1 MKNNKGYMKNIIKA
15 LFLAGGVAMAL
26 VSCELDED
34 VYSSIYTDKFYKT
47 ASDAEAAIAAAYDP
61 IADMYAGPAA
71 LLSSDLSADQ
81 TYPRVAVSRN
91 ALTLF
96 SYDVTYTAQRTAGRL
111 NESPQQIWMSCYDG
125 IEKCNWVIERVPGT
139 SMDAAR
145 KKQII
150 GEAYFLRAFYHW
162 TATKNFGDVVVK
174 TKASDV
180 EANAYV
186 GKSPKADVY
195 KQIYLDLDSA
205 VARLPEHT
213 AGLAKGRPSKQAA
226 LALYA
231 KAALYNEDWAT
242 SLQRAESVLTNTYL
256 TLMDSV
262 RDVYDVA
269 KEDVARMENIFAFE
283 AESINSVSG
292 STSSRSHQM
301 TGLCGPPGNAAPAYG
316 KTTYGSF
323 FAYQAFFDSFDP
335 KDRRRG
341 MLDTSYVNTAGKTVH
356 QASIT
361 PVTTQAVLVKK
372 YQDPVSPTG
381 ATTNN
386 IPILR
391 LADVY
396 LIAAEAE
403 VRGQQNATPKAYDYI
418 NTIRH
423 RARIGDLPPGLSPDA
438 FIDAVLQ
445 ERSWEFFA
453 EGDRWY
459 DLTRTNTFLDVI
471 PAAVNAYYPERH
483 PEAKH
488 RYFPIPQDEINANK
502 LLQQNDPWK

>member
-1 MKNNKGYMKNIIKA
+1 MKHTLKA
-15 LFLAGGVAMAL
+15 FLLTGAMLAL
-26 VSCELDED
+26 AACELNEE

-61 IADMYAGPAA
+61 ISDMYGGPAA
-71 LLSSDLSADQ
+71 LLASDLSADQ
-81 TYPRVAVSRN
+81 TYPRIAVSRN

-96 SYDVTYTAQRTAGRL
+96 SYDVNYTAQRTASRL
-111 NESPQQIWMSCYDG
+111 NESPQQIWASSYDG
-125 IEKCNWVIERVPGT
+125 IEKCNWVIERVPAT
-139 SMDAAR
+139 LMDATR
-145 KKQII
+145 KREII
-150 GEAYFLRAFYHW
+150 GEAFFLRAFYHW

-174 TKASDV
+174 TKASDI
-180 EANAYV
+180 EANAYAE
-186 GKSPKADVY
+186 KRAKADVY
-195 KQIYLDLDSA
+195 IQIYRDLDSA
-205 VARLPEHT
+205 AAKLPDHT

-231 KAALYNEDWAT
+231 KAALYNEDWTTA
-242 SLQRAESVLTNTYL
+242 LQKAELVMTNTYL

-262 RDVYDVA
+262 RDIYDVA
-269 KEDVARMENIFAFE
+269 KEDIARAENIFAYE
-283 AESINSVSG
+283 SESINSVSG
-292 STSSRSHQM
+292 STSSKSHQM

-323 FAYQAFFDSFDP
+323 FAYQAFFNSFAP
-335 KDRRRG
+335 TDRRRR
-341 MLDTSYVNTAGKTVH
+341 MLDTTYINTAGAVVR
-356 QASIT
+356 QRNIT

-381 ATTNN
+381 NTTNN

-403 VRGQQNATPKAYDYI
+403 ARAQQSATGKAYEYI
-418 NTIRH
+418 NTIRQ
-423 RARIGDLPPGLSPDA
+423 RARIADLPVGLALDA

-459 DLTRTNTFLDVI
+459 DLTRTNTFMEVV
-471 PAAVNAYYPERH
+471 PAAVNAYYPVRN
-483 PEAKH
+483 PEPKH
-488 RYFPIPQDEINANK
+488 RYFPIPQDEINANTM
-502 LLQQNDPWK
+502 LEQNDPWK

>member
-1 MKNNKGYMKNIIKA
+1 MKNIIKA
-15 LFLAGGVAMAL
+15 LFLTGGVAMAL

-34 VYSSIYTDKFYKT
+34 VYSSIYTDKFYRT

-71 LLSSDLSADQ
+71 LLASDLSADQ

-96 SYDVTYTAQRTAGRL
+96 SYDVTYSAQRTAGRL

-125 IEKCNWVIERVPGT
+125 IEKCNWVIERVPAT
-139 SMDAAR
+139 SMDATR
-145 KKQII
+145 KKEII

-205 VARLPEHT
+205 VAKLPEHT

-262 RDVYDVA
+262 RDIYDVA
-269 KEDVARMENIFAFE
+269 KEDVARVENIFAFE
-283 AESINSVSG
+283 SESINSVSG

-323 FAYQAFFDSFDP
+323 FAYQAFFNSFDP
-335 KDRRRG
+335 NDRRRG
-341 MLDTSYVNTAGKTVH
+341 MMDTTYVNTAGKIVR
-356 QASIT
+356 QANIT

-372 YQDPVSPTG
+372 YQDPGVANRQYHKQYSDTAIGGYIPHCCRSRNPQSAERNTEGIRLYQHDSSSRQDRRFAARAEPRCIHKCCATG
-381 ATTNN
+381 TLLG
-386 IPILR
+386 ILCR
-391 LADVY
+391 GRSVVRSDAD
-396 LIAAEAE
+396 
-403 VRGQQNATPKAYDYI
+403 Q
-418 NTIRH
+418 
-423 RARIGDLPPGLSPDA
+423 
-438 FIDAVLQ
+438 
-445 ERSWEFFA
+445 
-453 EGDRWY
+453 
-459 DLTRTNTFLDVI
+459 
-471 PAAVNAYYPERH
+471 
-483 PEAKH
+483 
-488 RYFPIPQDEINANK
+488 YFPGRDSCCGEYVLSRTSSGSQASLFPYSTG
-502 LLQQNDPWK
+502 

>member
-1 MKNNKGYMKNIIKA
+1 MNNILKA
-15 LFLAGGVAMAL
+15 FLLPGSVALAL
-26 VSCELDED
+26 VSCELEEE
-34 VYSSIYTDKFYKT
+34 VYSSIYTENFYKT

-61 IADMYAGPAA
+61 ISDMYGGPAA

-81 TYPRVAVSRN
+81 TYPRAAVSRN
-91 ALTLF
+91 SLTLF
-96 SYDVTYTAQRTAGRL
+96 SYDASYTAQRTAGRV
-111 NESPQQIWMSCYDG
+111 NESPQQIWASSYDG
-125 IEKCNWVIERVPGT
+125 IEKCNWVIERVQRT
-139 SMDAAR
+139 QMDAVR
-145 KKQII
+145 KQEII

-162 TATKNFGDVVVK
+162 TVTKNFGDVVVK

-186 GKSPKADVY
+186 GKSAKADVY
-195 KQIYLDLDSA
+195 KQIYSDLDSA
-205 VARLPEHT
+205 VARLPEHS
-213 AGLAKGRPSKQAA
+213 AGLVKGRPSKQAA

-242 SLQRAESVLTNTYL
+242 SLAKSEAVMTNGYL

-262 RDVYDVA
+262 RDIYDVT
-269 KEDVARMENIFAFE
+269 KEDIARVENIFAYE
-283 AESINSVSG
+283 AESLNSVSG
-292 STSSRSHQM
+292 STSSKSHQM

-323 FAYQAFFDSFDP
+323 FAYQAFFNSFAP

-341 MLDTSYVNTAGKTVH
+341 MLDTMFVKSNGAVVH
-356 QASIT
+356 QKDIT
-361 PVTTQAVLVKK
+361 PITKDAVLVKK
-372 YQDPVSPTG
+372 YQDPISPTNS
-381 ATTNN
+381 TTNN

-391 LADVY
+391 MADVY
-396 LIAAEAE
+396 LMAAEAE
-403 VRGQQNATPKAYDYI
+403 ARNQQGATQKAYDYI
-418 NTIRH
+418 NAVRE
-423 RARIGDLPPGLSPDA
+423 RAMIDDLPAGMSLPD

-471 PAAVNAYYPERH
+471 PAAVNSVYAERH
-483 PEAKH
+483 PEARH
-488 RYFPIPQDEINANK
+488 RYFPIPQDEINANTQ
-502 LLQQNDPWK
+502 LVQNDPWK